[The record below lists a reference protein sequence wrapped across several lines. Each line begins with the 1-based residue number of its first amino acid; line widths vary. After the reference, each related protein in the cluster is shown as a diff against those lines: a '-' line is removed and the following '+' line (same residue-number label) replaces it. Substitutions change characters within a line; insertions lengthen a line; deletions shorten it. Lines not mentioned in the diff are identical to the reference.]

1 MDKKIK
7 KLLLTI
13 GLLFFTTQVW
23 AVKAK
28 IRFLFPFSSKSVAD
42 GFEDSTI
49 KTSEFVV
56 AFLMPLSQHTVLDL
70 GYSYFNA
77 RIEDPSTSSEGYSGV
92 FRAHLLELGAGYSGF
107 ELTRT
112 ISLVFESSV
121 RVPISGEG
129 EVQGNQAT
137 MDATGISGMGYY
149 FSSGVEYRD
158 LEISLFYQRR
168 DLSFDGLTVSR
179 NGKRNDV
186 ALHSTEYGIAFGYT
200 FF

>member
-1 MDKKIK
+1 
-7 KLLLTI
+7 
-13 GLLFFTTQVW
+13 
-23 AVKAK
+23 
-28 IRFLFPFSSKSVAD
+28 
-42 GFEDSTI
+42 
-49 KTSEFVV
+49 
-56 AFLMPLSQHTVLDL
+56 
-70 GYSYFNA
+70 
-77 RIEDPSTSSEGYSGV
+77 
-92 FRAHLLELGAGYSGF
+92 
-107 ELTRT
+107 
-112 ISLVFESSV
+112 
-121 RVPISGEG
+121 
-129 EVQGNQAT
+129 